1 MVAIQRWRG
10 RAMKRPLFIQSLSA
24 EETRALEAGLRS
36 RDAFTLRRAQILLAS
51 ARGDRPLQ
59 IATYLGC
66 NNQTVLNAL
75 HAFQTE
81 GLACLRAKS
90 SAPHRVL
97 HAVWSPERDA
107 ELRELLHRS
116 PRLFGKPRS
125 TWTLPLLAEVCFEQG
140 MTSREISTE
149 VIRRTLKRLDI
160 NWQRAK
166 HWMTSPD
173 PHYARKK
180 AARDRLIRLAASHPE
195 WVLGFEDEVWW
206 SRVAQP
212 ALRAWTD
219 GAPMKVQ
226 LLTSDPS
233 DPDPDAIACYGFLR
247 HDTHQ
252 VMLRFVEGRPL
263 GEVTVQFLA
272 WLCGSIAQEGKQVLV
287 VIWDEPSWHTADIVV
302 QWVKEQNRRA
312 ERGEGVR
319 VVVCGLPVASPWLN
333 NIEPCWTHAKKA
345 IMEVDRKLTA
355 AEITHRVCEHFGC
368 ELLPYLKMG
377 TAGDGVLTRSI
388 PSPPARNG

>member
-1 MVAIQRWRG
+1 
-10 RAMKRPLFIQSLSA
+10 MKPPLFIQSLSA
-24 EETRALEAGLRS
+24 AENRVLEAALRS
-36 RDAFTLRRAQILLAS
+36 RDAFTLRRAQILRAS
-51 ARGDRPLQ
+51 ARGDRPSQ
-59 IATYLGC
+59 IAAYLGC
-66 NNQTVLNAL
+66 STQTVRNVL
-75 HAFQTE
+75 HAFQSE
-81 GLACLRAKS
+81 GLSCLTAQS
-90 SAPHRVL
+90 TVPHRVQ
-97 HAVWSPERDA
+97 AIWEKERDD

-116 PRLFGKPRS
+116 PRLFGEPRS
-125 TWTLPLLAEVCFEQG
+125 IWTLQLLAKVCFERG
-140 MTSREISTE
+140 MTAREVSDE
-149 VIRRTLKRLDI
+149 SIRRVLQRLDI
-160 NWQRAK
+160 NWKRTK

-173 PHYARKK
+173 PHYTRKK
-180 AARDRLIRLAASHPE
+180 AARDRLIRLSASHPE

-219 GAPMKVQ
+219 GPPMKVQ

-263 GEVTVQFLA
+263 GEVTVQFLT
-272 WLCGSIAQEGKQVLV
+272 WLCGSIAQEGKRVLV

-319 VVVCGLPVASPWLN
+319 VVVCELPVASPWLN
-333 NIEPCWTHAKKA
+333 NIEPCWTHAKKV

-368 ELLPYLKMG
+368 ELLPYLKMDL
-377 TAGDGVLTRSI
+377 AGDGVLTRSI
-388 PSPPARNG
+388 P